1 MLEDDGHRPWP
12 KLTGGKG
19 LHMMVPVAPRLTH
32 HRARSYCK
40 VLAQKPAVSAPKR
53 YALSPEPNEIC
64 ARVADWREFL
74 PFCGDPSDH
83 DGVARCSDLRVALPR
98 LRCVRRQSPGTS
110 HAGTA
115 ACRRQLRRTL

>member
-12 KLTGGKG
+12 KLPGGKG

-40 VLAQKPAVSAPKR
+40 VPAQKPAVSAPKR

-64 ARVADWREFL
+64 ARVADWRVIF
-74 PFCGDPSDH
+74 
-83 DGVARCSDLRVALPR
+83 
-98 LRCVRRQSPGTS
+98 RQSARIGAILMVLPSAVAFGVFRHGS
-110 HAGTA
+110 VA
-115 ACRRQLRRTL
+115 